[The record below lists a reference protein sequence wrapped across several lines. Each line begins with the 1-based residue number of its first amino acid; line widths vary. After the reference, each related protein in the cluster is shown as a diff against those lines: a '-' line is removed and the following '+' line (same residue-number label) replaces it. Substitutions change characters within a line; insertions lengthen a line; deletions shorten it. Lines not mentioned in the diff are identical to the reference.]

1 MAERPPTMSYPVEW
15 FTSEIPD
22 LFVCALCLGVVD
34 QPVEVQPCLHMFCKT
49 CIEDWT
55 QVDTTCPKCRK
66 PITANAFEEPGTNLL
81 RLLNQLKIKCP
92 DCSRQTEYS
101 EFQRHRELCRTET
114 TPCDKGCGLPLVHS
128 EKAGHN
134 CLGKSKEKIG
144 QLEDKVRELEAEL
157 ERQREVRED
166 LERDV
171 EERNEEIRKKDAEI
185 EELRNALSSE
195 NSQANELRQKLFEVK
210 DAVSSQ
216 FESVNAAIGGFTETL
231 ARISSERSVGPLNP
245 KNVYE
250 PWTFRFTLPKKDV
263 RERNFPSRKT
273 GDWEFTLRMSHHLFL
288 CISYHGPAN
297 PNDAYSMSYEV
308 TVNAPKWTA
317 PFTYRQSEYF
327 DQARKAN
334 HSFLLDDIDLSA
346 INDKYNDNEEFSF
359 EMNILSIS
367 RTSVRPRLEE
377 RAGVLSASFASVA
390 DLKCIDCL
398 YSDPLFLRGGKK
410 AQVFVRR
417 WGQSLGVSLQVLQDP
432 AEEGWSCRLK
442 RTVTLHRRPGTG
454 EALTKTETSTFNA
467 ESTYYWVWPAFLPW
481 KDLTNA
487 SQGWLCNGALSLTA
501 SLEMLD

>member
-1 MAERPPTMSYPVEW
+1 MDERPPTMSYSVEW
-15 FTSEIPD
+15 FPNEVPD
-22 LFVCALCLGVVD
+22 LFVCASCLGVVY
-34 QPVEVQPCLHMFCKT
+34 QPVEVQPCLHMFCKA

-55 QVDTTCPKCRK
+55 RVDSTCPKCRN
-66 PITANAFEEPGTNLL
+66 PITANALEEPSTNLL
-81 RLLNQLKIKCP
+81 RLLNQLKIKCS

-114 TPCDKGCGLPLVHS
+114 TPCDEGCGLPLLHS

-144 QLEDKVRELEAEL
+144 QLEAKVRELEAEL
-157 ERQREVRED
+157 ERQREIRED

-171 EERNEEIRKKDAEI
+171 EERNEEIRKKDAEN
-185 EELRNALSSE
+185 EELRNHLSSE
-195 NSQANELRQKLFEVK
+195 NSQANELRVKLLE
-210 DAVSSQ
+210 VSSA
-216 FESVNAAIGGFTETL
+216 VGGFTETL
-231 ARISSERSVGPLNP
+231 ARISSERSVGTLTP

-250 PWTFRFTLPKKDV
+250 PWTLRFTLTKKDL

-273 GDWEFTLRMSHHLFL
+273 GDWEFTLRMSPHQLFL

-317 PFTYRQSEYF
+317 PFTRRQSEYF

-334 HSFLLDDIDLSA
+334 HSYLLHKGWLSS
-346 INDKYNDNEEFSF
+346 ISNKYNDNEEFSF

-390 DLKCIDCL
+390 DLKTNDRLC
-398 YSDPLFLRGGKK
+398 SAPLFLRGGKK
-410 AQVFVRR
+410 AQVNVRR
-417 WGQSLGVSLQVLQDP
+417 YDQSLHVALQVLQDP

-442 RTVTLHRRPGTG
+442 KSVTLHRRPGTG
-454 EALTKTETSTFNA
+454 EALTRTGTDTFNA
-467 ESTYYWVWPAFLPW
+467 ESIIL
-481 KDLTNA
+481 
-487 SQGWLCNGALSLTA
+487 GC
-501 SLEMLD
+501 

>member
-1 MAERPPTMSYPVEW
+1 
-15 FTSEIPD
+15 
-22 LFVCALCLGVVD
+22 
-34 QPVEVQPCLHMFCKT
+34 
-49 CIEDWT
+49 
-55 QVDTTCPKCRK
+55 
-66 PITANAFEEPGTNLL
+66 
-81 RLLNQLKIKCP
+81 
-92 DCSRQTEYS
+92 CSRQTEYS

-114 TPCDKGCGLPLVHS
+114 TPCDEGCGLPLLHS

-144 QLEDKVRELEAEL
+144 QLEAKVRELEAEL

-185 EELRNALSSE
+185 EELRNQLSSE
-195 NSQANELRQKLFEVK
+195 NSQANELRLKLLEVK

-216 FESVNAAIGGFTETL
+216 FESVNAAVATAVGNVATAVGGFTETL
-231 ARISSERSVGPLNP
+231 ARISSERSVGTLTP

-250 PWTFRFTLPKKDV
+250 PWTFRFTLTKKDV

-273 GDWEFTLRMSHHLFL
+273 GDWEITLRMPNQLFL

-308 TVNAPKWTA
+308 TVNAPKWRA

-334 HSFLLDDIDLSA
+334 HSYLLGKGWLSY
-346 INDKYNDNEEFSF
+346 INHAYNDNEEFSF

-377 RAGVLSASFASVA
+377 RAGVLSASFASIA
-390 DLKCIDCL
+390 DLKEWDRL
-398 YSDPLFLRGGKK
+398 YSDPLFLRGEKK
-410 AQVFVRR
+410 AQVFVWRI
-417 WGQSLGVSLQVLQDP
+417 GQSLYVFLQVLQDP

-442 RTVTLHRRPGTG
+442 GTVTLHRRPGTG
-454 EALTKTETSTFNA
+454 EPLTKTPTHTFNA
-467 ESTYYWVWPAFLPW
+467 ESIDWGWSVSLPW
-481 KDLTNA
+481 KDLTDA